1 MGKTAGISLR
11 LNPDIDAKTIKQI
24 TTGRSKDKFG
34 ISGKDLTEALG
45 VINNCPNVKLLGL
58 HVHVGSQITE
68 MDVFVKL
75 CEK

>member
-11 LNPDIDAKTIKQI
+11 LNPDLDAQTIKQI

-34 ISGKDLTEALG
+34 ISGKDLTEALN
-45 VINNCPNVKLLGL
+45 VVNDCPHVKLLGI
-58 HVHVGSQITE
+58 HIHIGSQITD

-75 CEK
+75 C